1 MEERAN
7 SIEVSGR
14 NVEDAI
20 AQALNKLGLERDQVD
35 IEVIREGGRSLL
47 GLLREDAVVRVT
59 PRAPARSRPA
69 APPSHRPQPPMVQ
82 EEPQV
87 QAEEDE
93 EEEEEAVA
101 IEAEEVDEELRA
113 AAPAVTPE
121 ERAAVEEIGVRVL
134 TELLTRMGIEA
145 RVSVE
150 KQLLASQTAENSVL
164 LNVSG
169 DDLGLLIGRRGETLR
184 DLQFMTNLIV
194 SRDLQHWPSL
204 VVDVEHYK
212 ARRERTLVETARQ
225 MASRVRR
232 NREAITLDPMPPY
245 ERRIIHLTL
254 RDDPDVYTES
264 TGQGERRRVMI
275 LPRE

>member
-47 GLLREDAVVRVT
+47 GLLRENAVVRVT

-69 APPSHRPQPPMVQ
+69 APPSRCPQTPVVQ

-87 QAEEDE
+87 

-101 IEAEEVDEELRA
+101 AEAEEVDEELRA
-113 AAPAVTPE
+113 AAPAPTPE
-121 ERAAVEEIGVRVL
+121 ERAAVEQIGVRVL
-134 TELLTRMGIEA
+134 SELLAHVGIEA

-150 KQLLASQTAENSVL
+150 QQLLASQTAENSVL
-164 LNVSG
+164 LNISG

-275 LPRE
+275 LRRE